1 VAIETARARY
11 AVRRWSRLSKLAM
24 AIVGVIVIALGFV
37 PLALSTYATEQL
49 TELFILAILAA
60 MWNALAGYG
69 GLISIGQQAFLGIGA
84 YATIFITQRGV
95 PPYLAMV
102 LAAVVA
108 GVLALPTSL
117 LVLRLRGGQFAIGTW
132 VAAEVFALL
141 VALDHSVGGGT
152 GVSLTSLNIYPP
164 ANRQAYTYWLTL
176 GFGVVLLGLVFAL
189 LRGPSGAALQA
200 IRDDEDA
207 AASLG
212 VRVETSKL
220 LLFVLAAFGCG
231 AAGALTLANTLFI
244 QPQSIFG
251 VQWTAYMIFMVLVG
265 GLGTFEGPLI
275 GAVAFFAIQH
285 WFADQGAWY
294 LIGLGATA
302 VGFALLLPRGLWGWV
317 EQRLHV
323 KLFPVGYHLETGAPT
338 SSETG
343 HRAPQPGTGGTRPGP
358 TDAKEVD

>member
-1 VAIETARARY
+1 MTAPRLSSPRY
-11 AVRRWSRLSKLAM
+11 TVERWSRLSRFTMAGLGIAILAL
-24 AIVGVIVIALGFV
+24 AAV
-37 PLALSTYATEQL
+37 PLALTTYATEQL
-49 TELFILAILAA
+49 TELFLLAILAA

-69 GLISIGQQAFLGIGA
+69 GLISIGQQAFLGLGA
-84 YATIFITQRGV
+84 YATIFIAQRGV

-102 LAAVVA
+102 LAALVA
-108 GVLALPTSL
+108 GAIALPVSL

-132 VAAEVFALL
+132 VVAEVLALL
-141 VALDHSVGGGT
+141 IALDHDLGGGT
-152 GVSLTSLNIYPP
+152 GISLTGLNVHAPDD
-164 ANRQAYTYWLTL
+164 RQAYTYWLTL
-176 GFGVVLLGLVFAL
+176 GFGVLLLGLLFGV
-189 LRGPSGAALQA
+189 LRSPTGAALQA

-212 VRVETSKL
+212 VRVDTSKL

-275 GAVAFFAIQH
+275 GAVVFFAIQH
-285 WFADQGAWY
+285 WFADLGAWY

-302 VGFALLLPRGLWGWV
+302 IAFALLVPRGLWGWV
-317 EQRLHV
+317 EHRFHLR
-323 KLFPVGYHLETGAPT
+323 LFPLGYHLERRDPPR
-338 SSETG
+338 
-343 HRAPQPGTGGTRPGP
+343 RAR
-358 TDAKEVD
+358 

>member
-1 VAIETARARY
+1 VTAAIETARARY
-11 AVRRWSRLSKLAM
+11 TVQRWSRLSRLAM
-24 AIVGVIVIALGFV
+24 AIVGVIVIALAVV
-37 PLALSTYATEQL
+37 PIALSTYATEQL

-84 YATIFITQRGV
+84 YATIFLAQHGV
-95 PPYLAMV
+95 PAYLALV

-108 GVLALPTSL
+108 GALALPVSL
-117 LVLRLRGGQFAIGTW
+117 LVFRLRGGQFAIGSW
-132 VAAEVFALL
+132 VVAEVFALL
-141 VALDHSVGGGT
+141 VALDHDLGGGT
-152 GVSLTSLNIYPP
+152 GISLTALNIYPP
-164 ANRQAYTYWLTL
+164 ADRQAYTYWLTL

-189 LRGPSGAALQA
+189 LRSPHGAALQA

-251 VQWTAYMIFMVLVG
+251 VSWTAYMIFMVLVG
-265 GLGTFEGPLI
+265 GLGTFEGPLV

-285 WFADQGAWY
+285 WFADLGAWY
-294 LIGLGATA
+294 LIGLGVTA
-302 VGFALLLPRGLWGWV
+302 VAFALLLPRGLWGWV
-317 EQRLHV
+317 EQRLQLR
-323 KLFPVGYHLETGAPT
+323 LFPVGYRLEKLAPP
-338 SSETG
+338 E
-343 HRAPQPGTGGTRPGP
+343 APSQR
-358 TDAKEVD
+358 

>member
-1 VAIETARARY
+1 VTVVIDTARRRY
-11 AVRRWSRLSKLAM
+11 AVRRWSRRSRLAM
-24 AIVGVIVIALGFV
+24 AAIAAGGLALAAV
-37 PLALSTYATEQL
+37 PVVLSTYATEQL

-69 GLISIGQQAFLGIGA
+69 GLISIGQQAFVGAGA
-84 YATIFITQRGV
+84 YATILLAQRGT
-95 PPYLAMV
+95 PPYLAIAIAA
-102 LAAVVA
+102 LAAGA
-108 GVLALPTSL
+108 LALPVSL

-132 VAAEVFALL
+132 VVAEVLGLL
-141 VALDHSVGGGT
+141 IALDHDVGGGT
-152 GVSLTSLNIYPP
+152 GVSLTGLNVYPP
-164 ANRQAYTYWLTL
+164 ADRQAYTYWLTL
-176 GFGVVLLGLVFAL
+176 GFGGLLLGLMFAL
-189 LRGPSGAALQA
+189 LRSPTGAALQA
-200 IRDDEDA
+200 IRDDEEA

-212 VRVETSKL
+212 VRVDTSKL
-220 LLFVLAAFGCG
+220 LLFVLASFGCG

-244 QPQSIFG
+244 QPRSIFG

-285 WFADQGAWY
+285 WFADLGAWY

-323 KLFPVGYHLETGAPT
+323 QLFPVGHRLDGEPERPDPGA
-338 SSETG
+338 G
-343 HRAPQPGTGGTRPGP
+343 
-358 TDAKEVD
+358 

>member
-1 VAIETARARY
+1 MTVAIETAQARY
-11 AVRRWSRLSKLAM
+11 AVRRWSRPSRVAM
-24 AIVGVIVIALGFV
+24 ATVGVVVIGLGFV

-69 GLISIGQQAFLGIGA
+69 GLISIGQQAFVGLGA

-108 GVLALPTSL
+108 GVLALPVSV

-132 VAAEVFALL
+132 VVAEVFALL
-141 VALDHSVGGGT
+141 IALDHDVGGGT
-152 GVSLTSLNIYPP
+152 GVSLTGLNIHPP

-176 GFGVVLLGLVFAL
+176 GFGVVLLGLVFGL
-189 LRGPSGAALQA
+189 LRSPHGAALQA
-200 IRDDEDA
+200 IRDDEEA

-212 VRVETSKL
+212 VRVETKKL

-251 VQWTAYMIFMVLVG
+251 VSWTAYMVFMVLVG

-294 LIGLGATA
+294 LIGLGVTA
-302 VGFALLLPRGLWGWV
+302 VAFALVLPRGLWGWI
-317 EQRLHV
+317 EHRLDLR
-323 KLFPVGYHLETGAPT
+323 LFPVGYRLEVEAQAASDAGPPT
-338 SSETG
+338 TM
-343 HRAPQPGTGGTRPGP
+343 
-358 TDAKEVD
+358 TDDPVA